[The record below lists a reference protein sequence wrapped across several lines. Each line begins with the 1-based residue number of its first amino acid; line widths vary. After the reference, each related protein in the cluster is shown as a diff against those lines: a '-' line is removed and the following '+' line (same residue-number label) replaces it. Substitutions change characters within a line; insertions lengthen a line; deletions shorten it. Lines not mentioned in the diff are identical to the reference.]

1 MINDMTMCEVLGDPL
16 IRQLRRADGVSL
28 VAFAD
33 LLQSAASRRNG
44 AAPLDQSAPFDAH
57 RSPANGVCPP
67 SH

>member
-33 LLQSAASRRNG
+33 LLQSAANRRDG
-44 AAPLDQSAPFDAH
+44 AALPDQSAPFDAH
-57 RSPANGVCPP
+57 RPAAAAVCPP